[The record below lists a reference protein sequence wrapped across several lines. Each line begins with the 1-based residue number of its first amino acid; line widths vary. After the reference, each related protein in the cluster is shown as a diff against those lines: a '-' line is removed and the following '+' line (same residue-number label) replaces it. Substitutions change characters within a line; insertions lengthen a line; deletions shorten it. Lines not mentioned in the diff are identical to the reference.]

1 MVENIHV
8 TDLRYAIH
16 GHGQGRKKYQV
27 SHAELTYTLLRCPSC
42 DMDALRRNGH
52 TMTHIRVNGL
62 TDSPM
67 MLELNKQR
75 WRCRSCGATCT
86 RN

>member
-1 MVENIHV
+1 
-8 TDLRYAIH
+8 
-16 GHGQGRKKYQV
+16 
-27 SHAELTYTLLRCPSC
+27 
-42 DMDALRRNGH
+42 
-52 TMTHIRVNGL
+52 MTHIRVNGL

>member
-1 MVENIHV
+1 
-8 TDLRYAIH
+8 
-16 GHGQGRKKYQV
+16 
-27 SHAELTYTLLRCPSC
+27 
-42 DMDALRRNGH
+42 MDALRRNGH